1 MTNIEASAA
10 KRATRTF
17 TCSDITPDEMDAF
30 SATHPQGNF
39 QQASGMGRVRQ
50 ANGVAVSYL
59 GFYKNGELVA
69 ATQFE
74 VHGHGLGT
82 FAEVHDGPLADFHD
96 RELTSYVFS
105 QLRARAK
112 AAGAAQLVVTPEKPY
127 RTRNSAGEP
136 LDAEGASLAGVPA
149 GVETGPDDEGI
160 ASITSCGL
168 AHEGFPVGYQA
179 VPRWR
184 YLKDLTGLTDDK
196 ALLASYSKNTKR
208 NVRIAHDNGVVVRRI
223 GRDELGLFHD
233 ICELS
238 CEKQGF
244 ENKPVSYFEQIYD
257 AMGDAAEFNVAFI
270 DTAEHLAIWEKKRD
284 AFAADIAKLEKS
296 LETARTPEK
305 VERKLADV
313 RKKHE
318 AALRRVETAHEY
330 ETVGAH
336 IPAAA
341 ALFIWHPRECVYLF
355 SGSDA
360 TYAKFYAA
368 TAIQHHVMGECI
380 ERGCARYNFYGI
392 NGVFDDPNDPGRGLL
407 EFKQGF
413 EGYVEELMGYF
424 EMPVRPA
431 VYAAKRLAHKLLGR

>member
-1 MTNIEASAA
+1 M
-10 KRATRTF
+10 ATGWARLPRCTTARSRTS
-17 TCSDITPDEMDAF
+17 TTA
-30 SATHPQGNF
+30 
-39 QQASGMGRVRQ
+39 
-50 ANGVAVSYL
+50 
-59 GFYKNGELVA
+59 
-69 ATQFE
+69 
-74 VHGHGLGT
+74 
-82 FAEVHDGPLADFHD
+82 
-96 RELTSYVFS
+96 
-105 QLRARAK
+105 
-112 AAGAAQLVVTPEKPY
+112 KPY

-318 AALRRVETAHEY
+318 AALRRIETAHEY

-380 ERGCARYNFYGI
+380 ERGCTRYNFYGI